1 MSEAKHTKGKW
12 SVSTHFKTNENGAEY
27 LTIDCLEDG
36 SGVEGLAV
44 VYEGVHGDPRAEMEA
59 NARLIAEAPTLK
71 GYLSS
76 ARVVLARMRR
86 SMMAHPDHEVGS
98 EFDDLTTESQI
109 LEDEIIE
116 LIKKIEG

>member
-1 MSEAKHTKGKW
+1 MANHTSGPWLIDNSTDSVNGHDLDAISVVQKNGEQWCVAAVWTDLPDIKEA
-12 SVSTHFKTNENGAEY
+12 S
-27 LTIDCLEDG
+27 
-36 SGVEGLAV
+36 
-44 VYEGVHGDPRAEMEA
+44 A
-59 NARLIAEAPTLK
+59 NARLIAEAPVLK
-71 GYLSS
+71 DYLSS

-109 LEDEIIE
+109 LEDEIVE

>member
-1 MSEAKHTKGKW
+1 MSKAKHTAAPWSIKPGVTKGAWIGHK
-12 SVSTHFKTNENGAEY
+12 NAPAA
-27 LTIDCLEDG
+27 
-36 SGVEGLAV
+36 LACGNTK
-44 VYEGVHGDPRAEMEA
+44 EEAMA

-71 GYLSS
+71 DYLSS

-109 LEDEIIE
+109 LEDEIME
-116 LIKKIEG
+116 LLKKIEG

>member
-1 MSEAKHTKGKW
+1 MSKAKHTPAPW
-12 SVSTHFKTNENGAEY
+12 SANEA
-27 LTIDCLEDG
+27 TITYTQFNITAKDSFIGEVG
-36 SGVEGLAV
+36 GGLQSDD
-44 VYEGVHGDPRAEMEA
+44 EIEA

-71 GYLSS
+71 DTLSS

-109 LEDEIIE
+109 LEDEIME
-116 LIKKIEG
+116 LIMRIEG